1 MGRPTAD
8 DMNDANDSCQPNW
21 DLPFRISKPLAS
33 RTELYA
39 LVLVLIEA
47 ANPISTDGPHRRSRR
62 ASFDQ
67 TRDATVRE
75 SACLSGE

>member
-1 MGRPTAD
+1 MTPMTAV
-8 DMNDANDSCQPNW
+8 NRIGIFRSASPNHW
-21 DLPFRISKPLAS
+21 LQ